1 MPSSEGGD
9 ITGSDHLDT
18 VTPLDYILTEIK
30 GNDGGFQRNFFF
42 FGDIETSP
50 NFEENETKPEYRRD
64 DCSRMYSSIYVHRP
78 IIPLS

>member
-9 ITGSDHLDT
+9 ITGSDHLGT

-42 FGDIETSP
+42 LGILKPHPTLKK
-50 NFEENETKPEYRRD
+50 TKPNLNTAEMTAHVCIALY
-64 DCSRMYSSIYVHRP
+64 MYIGR
-78 IIPLS
+78 